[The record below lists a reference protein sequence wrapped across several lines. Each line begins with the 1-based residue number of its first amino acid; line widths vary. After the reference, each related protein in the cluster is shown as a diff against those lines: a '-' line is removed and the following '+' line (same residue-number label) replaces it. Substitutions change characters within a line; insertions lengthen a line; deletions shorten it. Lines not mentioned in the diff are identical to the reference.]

1 MTGRQIKHVG
11 VLPDGRGITS
21 TTKTGKT
28 YTHVVAVQT
37 DAGHWEVMNWCG
49 RPDLANKAAEQQRR
63 YMAQG
68 WRRVAAIEIIPVS
81 VEGGEPDER

>member
-11 VLPDGRGITS
+11 VLPDGRGITR
-21 TTKTGKT
+21 TTKTGRT

-37 DAGHWEVMNWCG
+37 DAGTWAVTNWCG

-68 WRRVAAIEIIPVS
+68 WRRVASIEIIPVS
-81 VEGGEPDER
+81 IEDGEPR

>member
-11 VLPDGRGITS
+11 VLPDGRGVTR
-21 TTKTGKT
+21 TTKTGRT

-37 DAGHWEVMNWCG
+37 DAGTWEVTNWCG